1 MNYNALMITQYE
13 RYGTVG
19 RDEYIEN
26 FIHEELSVDISMLSD
41 YNEYLLNNNNGDD
54 YIYDDLETML
64 SGFSTMEIV
73 RATHFGNFNYS
84 DDYYVFNGYGN
95 IDSMTDY
102 EVIKKME
109 NDTDF
114 LKWYIE
120 ENDLINW
127 DDADK
132 DIEDANELIKKGYWY
147 NIPPATAGILKT
159 RR

>member
-132 DIEDANELIKKGYWY
+132 DIEDANELIKKGY
-147 NIPPATAGILKT
+147 
-159 RR
+159 